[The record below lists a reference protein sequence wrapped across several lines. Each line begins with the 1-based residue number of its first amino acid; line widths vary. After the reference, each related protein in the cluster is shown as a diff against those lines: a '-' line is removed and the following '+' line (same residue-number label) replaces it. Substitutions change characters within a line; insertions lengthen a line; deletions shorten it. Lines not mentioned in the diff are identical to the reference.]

1 MGILLSSNSIL
12 SGTLAFGLPLFIIA
26 IGGIFSERSGVTN
39 LALEGFM
46 GAGAFTGA
54 LVAVIVMQKTGMS
67 SSATMWIALLAA
79 AFGGALFSALH
90 ALLCVYLRADMVISG
105 VVMNILSTALTAFLV
120 TTINDKVFR
129 VGATGKF
136 HIGIAGTFT
145 IPYFS
150 KIPFIGG
157 LFTDVYYYEI
167 LIIVIAALMYVVL
180 YKTKFGLRLR
190 ACGEFPQAAD
200 SAGVNVYHVRFIS
213 VLISGALSGI
223 GGLCLAYYLITQF
236 DAKLFYLGY
245 GYLSISALI
254 FGGWKIIPTLGACML
269 FSFVKYFALWFATL
283 PGINLSSVV
292 TSTLFQALPYIIT
305 LVALI
310 FFSKSN
316 KAPAA
321 LGEIYDKGKR

>member
-1 MGILLSSNSIL
+1 MNMIL

-46 GAGAFTGA
+46 GFGAFSGA
-54 LVAVIVMQKTGMS
+54 LVAVILMRNTGMTS
-67 SSATMWIALLAA
+67 GEAMWIALLAA

-90 ALLCVYLRADMVISG
+90 AVLCVYLKANMVISG
-105 VVMNILSTALTAFLV
+105 VVMNIFSTALTAFLV
-120 TTINDKVFR
+120 TTINDKAFGE
-129 VGATGKF
+129 GATGKF
-136 HIGIAGTFT
+136 HIGTAPRFT
-145 IPYFS
+145 IPGLS
-150 KIPFIGG
+150 KIPFLGG
-157 LFTDVYYYEI
+157 LFTDIYYFE
-167 LIIVIAALMYVVL
+167 LVIIVLAFLMYVLL
-180 YKTKFGLRLR
+180 YKTRFGLRLR

-200 SAGVNVYHVRFIS
+200 SQGVNVFHVRFIA

-223 GGLCLAYYLITQF
+223 GGLCLAYSLITQF
-236 DAKLFYLGY
+236 DANLFYMGY

-254 FGGWKIIPTLGACML
+254 FGSWKILPTLGACLL
-269 FSFVKYFALWFATL
+269 FSFVKYFGLWIATL
-283 PGINLSSVV
+283 PSLHMSSIV
-292 TSTLFQALPYIIT
+292 TSTLVQALPYIIT

-316 KAPAA
+316 ASPKA

>member
-1 MGILLSSNSIL
+1 MNMIL

-46 GAGAFTGA
+46 GFGAFTGA
-54 LVAVIVMQKTGMS
+54 FVAVSIMRATGMAS
-67 SSATMWIALLAA
+67 VNALWIALLAA
-79 AFGGALFSALH
+79 ALGGALFSAIH
-90 ALLCVYLRADMVISG
+90 AVLCVHLKADMVISG

-120 TTINDKVFR
+120 PTINEKVFEE
-129 VGATGKF
+129 GATGKF
-136 HIGIAGTFT
+136 HIGVAGTFT
-145 IPYFS
+145 VPVLS
-150 KIPFIGG
+150 DIPFLGG
-157 LFTDVYYYEI
+157 LFTEIYHYEI
-167 LIIVIAALMYVVL
+167 LILVIAAAMYFLMY
-180 YKTKFGLRLR
+180 KTRFGLRLR

-200 SAGVNVYHVRFIS
+200 SAGVNVARIRFIA

-236 DAKLFYLGY
+236 DANLFYMGY

-254 FGGWKIIPTLGACML
+254 FGSWRILPTLGACLL

-283 PGINLSSVV
+283 PGVELESVV
-292 TSTLFQALPYIIT
+292 TSTLFQALPYMIT
-305 LVALI
+305 LVALV

-316 KAPAA
+316 AAPAA
-321 LGEIYDKGKR
+321 LGEVYDKGKR

>member
-1 MGILLSSNSIL
+1 MNTVLSS
-12 SGTLAFGLPLFIIA
+12 TLAFGLPLFIIA

-54 LVAVIVMQKTGMS
+54 LFAVIIMSKTGW
-67 SSATMWIALLAA
+67 SSANVMWFAILFAAL
-79 AFGGALFSALH
+79 GGAIFSAIH
-90 ALLCVYLRADMVISG
+90 AVLCVYLRADMVISG

-120 TTINDKVFR
+120 TTINEKAFK

-136 HIGIAGTFT
+136 HIGVAGKFT
-145 IPYFS
+145 IPGIS
-150 KIPFIGG
+150 KIPFLGG
-157 LFTDVYYYEI
+157 LFTDIYYYEL
-167 LIIVIAALMYVVL
+167 LIIVLAIIMYVLL
-180 YKTKFGLRLR
+180 YKTRYGLRLR

-200 SAGVNVYHVRFIS
+200 SAGVNVYHIRFTA

-223 GGLCLAYYLITQF
+223 GGMCLAYYLITQF
-236 DAKLFYLGY
+236 DANLFYLGY

-254 FGGWKIIPTLGACML
+254 FGSWKILPTLGACLL
-269 FSFVKYFALWFATL
+269 FSFVKYFALWFASL

-292 TSTLFQALPYIIT
+292 TSTVFQALPYIIT

-316 KAPAA
+316 ASPGA